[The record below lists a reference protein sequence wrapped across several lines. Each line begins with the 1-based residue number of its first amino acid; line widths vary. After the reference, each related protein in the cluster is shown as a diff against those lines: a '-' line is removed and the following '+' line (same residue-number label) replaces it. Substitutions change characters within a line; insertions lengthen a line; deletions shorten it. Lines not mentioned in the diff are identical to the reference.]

1 VEACLLSPAL
11 DSLKE
16 LELTSWRGHPIPASV
31 FRFSPTLCVAHIG
44 HCSLPDDTLQGVHFP
59 LLKQLELLHSTIS
72 EGSLNRMI
80 ADCPSLECLLILCC
94 RGARCLRINSLVIT
108 SIGVNNYSPYEP
120 MLEQIIIESAPC
132 LETLLHLHEHQ
143 GLRVSVLSAPKLE
156 TIGCT
161 NATGLVLGGSAEIQV
176 CN

>member
-1 VEACLLSPAL
+1 
-11 DSLKE
+11 
-16 LELTSWRGHPIPASV
+16 
-31 FRFSPTLCVAHIG
+31 
-44 HCSLPDDTLQGVHFP
+44 
-59 LLKQLELLHSTIS
+59 
-72 EGSLNRMI
+72 
-80 ADCPSLECLLILCC
+80 
-94 RGARCLRINSLVIT
+94 
-108 SIGVNNYSPYEP
+108 
-120 MLEQIIIESAPC
+120 MLEEIIIESAPC